1 MRVLLL
7 LRGAPGCGKSTWI
20 EQNGLKQYAISAD
33 EIRMMCA
40 APAMTPSGSYQASMD
55 NDKFV
60 WDTLYGI
67 LENRMRRGDF
77 TVIDATNSKTAEMN
91 KYKKLCQDYR
101 YRIFCVDF
109 TSIPIEVTKQRN
121 AGRPEI
127 KRVPDSAIEKMYSRF
142 ETQKIPAGITVIQPN
157 ELDKVWRY
165 RLDMNGYKK
174 IHVIGDVHGCYSS
187 LKEYFDR
194 NDGFKDDEFYIFTGD
209 YLDRGIEN
217 AEVMKFLF
225 EIYSKPNVELLEG
238 NHERWI
244 WKWANDQHAQSKE
257 FELFTR
263 RQLEDAE
270 IDKREARKL
279 YRKLGQC
286 AWFTYAGKEFFICH
300 GGISKIPDN
309 LTFLATDQMIKGVGT
324 YNEFETV
331 ADYFLKNSPDNA
343 VMIHGHRNTKG
354 LPIVVNNKVRNLEG
368 MVEFGGCLRAAQF
381 SEDGQETDIE
391 IENHVFKP
399 RDKKPAD
406 INIESVGDLVLAMR
420 ENKNIFENRFGNIS
434 SFNFTP
440 AAFFN
445 SAWDAQ
451 TVKARGLYVNLDS
464 LTIMARA
471 YDKFFNINE
480 REETKFEELKHY
492 LTFPAAAYVK
502 ENGFLGIV
510 SYNSNDDSLFVTTK
524 SNPEGEYAGFLR
536 EMISKKVSSES
547 IEKMKRISKDENV
560 SFVFECV
567 DMENDPHVI
576 EYEESKLVLLDIVY
590 NSLNF
595 QKKGFSEM
603 CEIADALGLSH
614 KELAFNIDSWADFY
628 DWYNCVT
635 EEDYKYN
642 GRLIEGFVIEDANG
656 KMVKL
661 KLAYYKFWKF
671 MRSIAAEVFKKGYST
686 RTSALTTSLANQFY
700 GWLREVYQSCKSDE
714 SNSRVG
720 YTGPKDICSL
730 RKQFY
735 KSMEGNV

>member
-20 EQNGLKQYAISAD
+20 EQNGLKQYALSAD
-33 EIRMMCA
+33 DIRMMCA
-40 APAMTPSGSYQASMD
+40 APVMMSDGTYQVSMD
-55 NDKFV
+55 SDKFV
-60 WDTLYGI
+60 WDTLYKV

-77 TVIDATNSKTAEMN
+77 TVIDATNSKTSEMN

-121 AGRPEI
+121 AGRPEV
-127 KRVPDSAIEKMYSRF
+127 KRVPDSAIDKMYSRF
-142 ETQKIPAGITVIQPN
+142 ETQKIPAGITVLQPD
-157 ELDKVWRY
+157 ELHNIWR
-165 RLDMNGYKK
+165 RPLDMNGYKK
-174 IHVIGDVHGCYSS
+174 IHVIGDIHGCYTA

-194 NDGFKDDEFYIFTGD
+194 NGGFKDDEFYIFTGD

-217 AEVMKFLF
+217 VEVMKFLF

-244 WKWANDQHAQSKE
+244 WRWANDQHSPSKE

-263 RQLEDAE
+263 RQLEDGE
-270 IDKREARKL
+270 IDKREARKF

-300 GGISKIPDN
+300 GGISKIPEN
-309 LTFLATDQMIKGVGT
+309 LTFLATEQMIKGVGT

-331 ADYFLKNSPDNA
+331 SDCFQKNSSDNSI
-343 VMIHGHRNTKG
+343 MIHGHRNTKG
-354 LPIVVNNKVRNLEG
+354 LPIIVNDKVRNLEG
-368 MVEFGGCLRAAQF
+368 MVEFGGCLRAIQF
-381 SEDGQETDIE
+381 SEDGQETDFE

-399 RDKKPAD
+399 RDEKPKD

-420 ENKNIFENRFGNIS
+420 ENKNVFENRFGNIS

-445 SAWDAQ
+445 SIWDAQ

-464 LTIMARA
+464 LTILARA
-471 YDKFFNINE
+471 YDKFFNVNE
-480 REETKFEELKHY
+480 REDTQFEALQRNLE
-492 LTFPAAAYVK
+492 FPVTAYVK
-502 ENGFLGIV
+502 ENGFLGIAA
-510 SYNSNDDSLFVTTK
+510 YNSDTDSLFITTK
-524 SNPEGEYAGFLR
+524 SNPEGEYADYLR
-536 EMISKKVSSES
+536 TMISKKVSSES
-547 IEKMKRISKDENV
+547 IERMKQISKEENV

-576 EYEESKLVLLDIVY
+576 EYEESDLILLDIVY
-590 NSLNF
+590 NDLDFRRKSF
-595 QKKGFSEM
+595 EGM
-603 CEIADALGLSH
+603 CEIADSLGIRH
-614 KELAFNIDSWADFY
+614 KELAFKIDTWPEFY
-628 DWYNCVT
+628 DWYNRVT
-635 EEDYKYN
+635 VEEYKYN

-671 MRSIAAEVFKKGYST
+671 MRSIASEVLKKGYST
-686 RTSALTTSLANQFY
+686 RTSALVTPIANQFY
-700 GWLREVYQSCKSDE
+700 GWLREVYQHYKSEDIRAE
-714 SNSRVG
+714 YS
-720 YTGPKDICSL
+720 GPKDICTL

-735 KSMEGNV
+735 ESMEVKS

>member
-20 EQNGLKQYAISAD
+20 EQNGLKQYALSAD
-33 EIRMMCA
+33 DIRMMCA
-40 APAMTPSGSYQASMD
+40 APVMMSDGTYQVSMD
-55 NDKFV
+55 SDKFV
-60 WDTLYGI
+60 WDTLYKV

-77 TVIDATNSKTAEMN
+77 TVIDATNSKTSEMN

-121 AGRPEI
+121 AGRPEV
-127 KRVPDSAIEKMYSRF
+127 KRVPDSAIDKMYSRF
-142 ETQKIPAGITVIQPN
+142 ETQKIPAGITVLQPD
-157 ELDKVWRY
+157 ELHKIWR
-165 RLDMNGYKK
+165 RTLDMNGYKK
-174 IHVIGDVHGCYSS
+174 IHVIGDIHGCYTV

-194 NDGFKDDEFYIFTGD
+194 NGGLKDDEFYIFTGD

-217 AEVMKFLF
+217 VEVMKFLF

-244 WKWANDQHAQSKE
+244 WRWANDQHSPSKE

-300 GGISKIPDN
+300 GGISKIPEN
-309 LTFLATDQMIKGVGT
+309 VTFLATEQMIKGVGT
-324 YNEFETV
+324 YGEFETV
-331 ADYFLKNSPDNA
+331 SECFQKNSSENA
-343 VMIHGHRNTKG
+343 IMIHGHRNTKG
-354 LPIVVNNKVRNLEG
+354 LPIVVNDKVRNLEG
-368 MVEFGGCLRAAQF
+368 MVEFGGCLRIVQF

-399 RDKKPAD
+399 RDEKPAD
-406 INIESVGDLVLAMR
+406 VNIESVGDLVLAMR
-420 ENKNIFENRFGNIS
+420 NNKNIFENRFGNIS

-451 TVKARGLYVNLDS
+451 TVKARGLYINLDS
-464 LTIMARA
+464 LTILARA

-480 REETKFEELKHY
+480 REETKFEALQRNLE
-492 LTFPAAAYVK
+492 FPVTAYVK
-502 ENGFLGIV
+502 ENGFLGIAA
-510 SYNSNDDSLFVTTK
+510 YNADTDSLFITTK
-524 SNPEGEYAGFLR
+524 SNPEGEYAEYLR
-536 EMISKKVSSES
+536 AMISKKISAES
-547 IEKMKRISKDENV
+547 IELMKQISKAENV

-576 EYEESKLVLLDIVY
+576 EYDESELILLDIVY
-590 NSLNF
+590 NDLEFRRKSYE
-595 QKKGFSEM
+595 EM
-603 CEIADALGLSH
+603 REIAETLGIH
-614 KELAFNIDSWADFY
+614 YKELALKLNTWTEFY
-628 DWYNCVT
+628 DWYHAVT
-635 EEDYKYN
+635 AEDYRYN
-642 GRLIEGFVIEDANG
+642 DRLIEGFVIEDSTN

-671 MRSIAAEVFKKGYST
+671 MRSIASEVLKKGYST
-686 RTSALTTSLANQFY
+686 RTSALVTPVANQFY
-700 GWLREVYQSCKSDE
+700 GWLREVYQSYKSEDIRAE
-714 SNSRVG
+714 YN
-720 YTGPKDICSL
+720 GPRDICTL
-730 RKQFY
+730 RKQFNE
-735 KSMEGNV
+735 SMEVKA

>member
-20 EQNGLKQYAISAD
+20 EQNGLKQYALSAD
-33 EIRMMCA
+33 DIRMMCA
-40 APAMTPSGSYQASMD
+40 APVMMSDGTYQVSMD
-55 NDKFV
+55 SDKFV
-60 WDTLYGI
+60 WDTLYKV

-77 TVIDATNSKTAEMN
+77 TVIDATNSKTSEMN

-109 TSIPIEVTKQRN
+109 TSVPIEVTKQRN
-121 AGRPEI
+121 AGRPEV
-127 KRVPDSAIEKMYSRF
+127 KRVPDSAIDKMYSRF
-142 ETQKIPAGITVIQPN
+142 ETQKIPAGITVLQPD
-157 ELDKVWRY
+157 ELHKIWRHP
-165 RLDMNGYKK
+165 LDMNGYKK
-174 IHVIGDVHGCYSS
+174 IHVIGDIHGCYTV

-194 NDGFKDDEFYIFTGD
+194 NGGFKDDEFYIFTGD

-217 AEVMKFLF
+217 VEVMKFLF

-244 WKWANDQHAQSKE
+244 WRWANDQHSPSKE

-263 RQLEDAE
+263 RQLEDGE
-270 IDKREARKL
+270 IDKREARKF

-300 GGISKIPDN
+300 GGISKIPEN
-309 LTFLATDQMIKGVGT
+309 LTFLATEQMIKGVGT

-331 ADYFLKNSPDNA
+331 SECFQKNSSDNSI
-343 VMIHGHRNTKG
+343 MIHGHRNTKG
-354 LPIVVNNKVRNLEG
+354 LPIIVNDKVRNLEG
-368 MVEFGGCLRAAQF
+368 MVEFGGCLRAIQF
-381 SEDGQETDIE
+381 SEDGQETDFE

-399 RDKKPAD
+399 RDEKPKD

-420 ENKNIFENRFGNIS
+420 ENKNVFENRFGNIS

-445 SAWDAQ
+445 SIWDAQ

-464 LTIMARA
+464 LTILARA
-471 YDKFFNINE
+471 YDKFFNVNE
-480 REETKFEELKHY
+480 REDTQFEALQRNLE
-492 LTFPAAAYVK
+492 FPVTACVK

-510 SYNSNDDSLFVTTK
+510 AYNSDTDSLFITTK
-524 SNPEGEYAGFLR
+524 SNPEGEYADYLR
-536 EMISKKVSSES
+536 AMISKKISSES
-547 IEKMKRISKDENV
+547 IERMKQISKEENV

-576 EYEESKLVLLDIVY
+576 EYEESNLILLDIVY
-590 NSLNF
+590 NDLDFRRKSF
-595 QKKGFSEM
+595 EEM
-603 CEIADALGLSH
+603 CEIANSLGIRH
-614 KELAFNIDSWADFY
+614 KELAFKIDTWSEFY
-628 DWYNCVT
+628 DWYNRVT
-635 EEDYKYN
+635 VEEYKYN

-671 MRSIAAEVFKKGYST
+671 MRSIASEVLKKGYST
-686 RTSALTTSLANQFY
+686 RTSALVTPIANQFY
-700 GWLREVYQSCKSDE
+700 GWLREVYQHYKSEDIRAE
-714 SNSRVG
+714 
-720 YTGPKDICSL
+720 YAGPKDICTL

-735 KSMEGNV
+735 ESMEVKS

>member
-20 EQNGLKQYAISAD
+20 EQNGLKQYALSAD
-33 EIRMMCA
+33 DIRMMCA
-40 APAMTPSGSYQASMD
+40 APVMMSDGTYQVSMD
-55 NDKFV
+55 SDKFV
-60 WDTLYGI
+60 WDTLYKV

-77 TVIDATNSKTAEMN
+77 TVIDATNSKTSEMN

-121 AGRPEI
+121 AGRPEV
-127 KRVPDSAIEKMYSRF
+127 KRVPDSAIDKMYSRF
-142 ETQKIPAGITVIQPN
+142 ETQKIPAGITVLQPD
-157 ELDKVWRY
+157 ELHKIWR
-165 RLDMNGYKK
+165 RPLDMNDYKK
-174 IHVIGDVHGCYSS
+174 IHVIGDIHGCYTA

-194 NDGFKDDEFYIFTGD
+194 NGGFKDDEFYIFTGD

-217 AEVMKFLF
+217 VEVMKFLF

-244 WKWANDQHAQSKE
+244 WRWANDQHSPSKE

-263 RQLEDAE
+263 RQLEDGE
-270 IDKREARKL
+270 IDKREARKF

-300 GGISKIPDN
+300 GGISKIPEN
-309 LTFLATDQMIKGVGT
+309 LTFLATEQMIKGVGT

-331 ADYFLKNSPDNA
+331 SECFQKNSSDNSI
-343 VMIHGHRNTKG
+343 MIHGHRNTKG
-354 LPIVVNNKVRNLEG
+354 LPIIVNDKVRNLEG
-368 MVEFGGCLRAAQF
+368 MVEFGGCLRAIQF
-381 SEDGQETDIE
+381 SEDGQETDFE
-391 IENHVFKP
+391 IKNHVFKP
-399 RDKKPAD
+399 RDEKPKD

-420 ENKNIFENRFGNIS
+420 ENKNVFENRFGNIS

-445 SAWDAQ
+445 SIWDAQ

-464 LTIMARA
+464 LTILARA
-471 YDKFFNINE
+471 YDKFFNVNE
-480 REETKFEELKHY
+480 REDTQFEALQRNLE
-492 LTFPAAAYVK
+492 FPVTAYVK
-502 ENGFLGIV
+502 ENGFLGIAA
-510 SYNSNDDSLFVTTK
+510 YNSDTDSLFITTK
-524 SNPEGEYAGFLR
+524 SNPEGEYADYLR
-536 EMISKKVSSES
+536 AMISKKISSES
-547 IEKMKRISKDENV
+547 IERMKQISKEENV

-576 EYEESKLVLLDIVY
+576 EYEESDLILLDIVY
-590 NSLNF
+590 NDLDFRRKSF
-595 QKKGFSEM
+595 EEM
-603 CEIADALGLSH
+603 CEIADSLGIRH
-614 KELAFNIDSWADFY
+614 KELAFKIDAWPEFY
-628 DWYNCVT
+628 DWYNRVT
-635 EEDYKYN
+635 VEEYKYN

-671 MRSIAAEVFKKGYST
+671 MRSIASEVLKKGYST
-686 RTSALTTSLANQFY
+686 RTSALVTPIANQFY
-700 GWLREVYQSCKSDE
+700 GWLREVYQHYKSEDIRAE
-714 SNSRVG
+714 YS
-720 YTGPKDICSL
+720 GPKDICTL

-735 KSMEGNV
+735 ESMEVKS

>member
-20 EQNGLKQYAISAD
+20 EQNGLKQYALSAD
-33 EIRMMCA
+33 DIRMMCA
-40 APAMTPSGSYQASMD
+40 APVMMSDGTYQVSMD
-55 NDKFV
+55 SDKFV
-60 WDTLYGI
+60 WDTLYKV

-77 TVIDATNSKTAEMN
+77 TVVDATNSKTSEMN

-121 AGRPEI
+121 AGRPEV
-127 KRVPDSAIEKMYSRF
+127 KRVPDSAIDKMYSRF
-142 ETQKIPAGITVIQPN
+142 ETQKIPAGITVLQPD
-157 ELDKVWRY
+157 ELHKIWR
-165 RLDMNGYKK
+165 RPLDMNGYKK
-174 IHVIGDVHGCYSS
+174 IHVIGDIHGCYTV

-194 NDGFKDDEFYIFTGD
+194 NGGFKDDEFYIFTGD

-217 AEVMKFLF
+217 VEVMKFLF

-244 WKWANDQHAQSKE
+244 WRWANDQHSPSKE

-263 RQLEDAE
+263 RQLEDGE
-270 IDKREARKL
+270 IDKREARKF

-300 GGISKIPDN
+300 GGISKIPEN
-309 LTFLATDQMIKGVGT
+309 LTFLATEQMIKGVGT

-331 ADYFLKNSPDNA
+331 SDCFQKNSSDNSI
-343 VMIHGHRNTKG
+343 MIHGHRNTKG
-354 LPIVVNNKVRNLEG
+354 LPIIVNDKVRNLEG
-368 MVEFGGCLRAAQF
+368 MVEFGGCLRAIQF
-381 SEDGQETDIE
+381 SEDGQETDFE

-399 RDKKPAD
+399 RDEKPKD

-420 ENKNIFENRFGNIS
+420 ENKNVFENRFGNIS

-445 SAWDAQ
+445 SIWDAQ

-464 LTIMARA
+464 LTILARA
-471 YDKFFNINE
+471 YDKFFNVNE
-480 REETKFEELKHY
+480 REDTQFEALQRNLE
-492 LTFPAAAYVK
+492 FPVTAYVK

-510 SYNSNDDSLFVTTK
+510 AYNFDTDSLFITTK
-524 SNPEGEYAGFLR
+524 SNPEGEYADYLR
-536 EMISKKVSSES
+536 AMISKKISSES
-547 IEKMKRISKDENV
+547 IERMKQISKEENV

-576 EYEESKLVLLDIVY
+576 EYEESDLILLDIVY
-590 NSLNF
+590 NDLDFRRKSF
-595 QKKGFSEM
+595 EEM
-603 CEIADALGLSH
+603 CEIADSLGIRH
-614 KELAFNIDSWADFY
+614 KELAFKIDTWPEFY
-628 DWYNCVT
+628 DWYNRVT
-635 EEDYKYN
+635 VEEYKYN

-671 MRSIAAEVFKKGYST
+671 MRSIVSEVLKKGYST
-686 RTSALTTSLANQFY
+686 RTSALVTPIANQFY
-700 GWLREVYQSCKSDE
+700 GWLREVYQHYKSEDIRAE
-714 SNSRVG
+714 YS
-720 YTGPKDICSL
+720 GPKDICTL

-735 KSMEGNV
+735 ESMEVKS

>member
-20 EQNGLKQYAISAD
+20 EQNGLKQYALSAD
-33 EIRMMCA
+33 DIRMMCA
-40 APAMTPSGSYQASMD
+40 APVMMSDGTYQVSMD
-55 NDKFV
+55 SDKFV
-60 WDTLYGI
+60 WDTLYKV

-77 TVIDATNSKTAEMN
+77 TVIDATNSKTSEMN

-109 TSIPIEVTKQRN
+109 TSVPIEVTKQRN
-121 AGRPEI
+121 AGRPEV
-127 KRVPDSAIEKMYSRF
+127 KRVPDSAIDKMYSRF
-142 ETQKIPAGITVIQPN
+142 ETQKIPAGITVLQPD
-157 ELDKVWRY
+157 ELHKIWRHP
-165 RLDMNGYKK
+165 LDMNGYKK
-174 IHVIGDVHGCYSS
+174 IHVIGDIHGCYTA

-194 NDGFKDDEFYIFTGD
+194 NGGFKDDEFYIFTGD

-217 AEVMKFLF
+217 VEVMKFLF

-244 WKWANDQHAQSKE
+244 WRWANDQHSPSKE

-263 RQLEDAE
+263 RQLEDGE
-270 IDKREARKL
+270 IDKREARKF

-300 GGISKIPDN
+300 GGISKIPEN
-309 LTFLATDQMIKGVGT
+309 LTFLATEQMIKGVGT

-331 ADYFLKNSPDNA
+331 SDYFQKNSSDNSI
-343 VMIHGHRNTKG
+343 MIHGHRNTKG
-354 LPIVVNNKVRNLEG
+354 LPIIVNDKVRNLEG
-368 MVEFGGCLRAAQF
+368 MVEFGGCLRAIQF
-381 SEDGQETDIE
+381 SEDGQETDFE

-399 RDKKPAD
+399 RDEKPKD

-420 ENKNIFENRFGNIS
+420 ENKNVFENRFGNIS

-445 SAWDAQ
+445 SIWDAQ

-464 LTIMARA
+464 LTILARA
-471 YDKFFNINE
+471 YDKFFNVNE
-480 REETKFEELKHY
+480 REDTQFEALQRNLE
-492 LTFPAAAYVK
+492 FPVTAYVK
-502 ENGFLGIV
+502 ENGFLGIAA
-510 SYNSNDDSLFVTTK
+510 YNSDTDSLFITTK
-524 SNPEGEYAGFLR
+524 SNPEGEYADYLR
-536 EMISKKVSSES
+536 AMISKKISSES
-547 IEKMKRISKDENV
+547 IERMKQISKEENV

-576 EYEESKLVLLDIVY
+576 EYEESDLILLDIVY
-590 NSLNF
+590 NDLDFRRKSF
-595 QKKGFSEM
+595 EEM
-603 CEIADALGLSH
+603 CEIADSLGIRH
-614 KELAFNIDSWADFY
+614 KELAFKIDTWPEFY
-628 DWYNCVT
+628 DWYNRVT
-635 EEDYKYN
+635 VEEYKYN

-656 KMVKL
+656 KMIKL

-671 MRSIAAEVFKKGYST
+671 MRSIASEVLKKGYST
-686 RTSALTTSLANQFY
+686 RTSALVTPIANQFY
-700 GWLREVYQSCKSDE
+700 GWLREVYQHYKSEDIRAE
-714 SNSRVG
+714 YS
-720 YTGPKDICSL
+720 GPKDICTL

-735 KSMEGNV
+735 ESMEVKS